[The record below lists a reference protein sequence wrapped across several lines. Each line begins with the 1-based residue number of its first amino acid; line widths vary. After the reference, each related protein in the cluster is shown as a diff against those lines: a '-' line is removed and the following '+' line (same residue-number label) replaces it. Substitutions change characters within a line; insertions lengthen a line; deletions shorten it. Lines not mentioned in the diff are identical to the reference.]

1 MIAART
7 NSLSN
12 FNYAFGSHKARVR
25 QLDRAAISSVFSS
38 TKIFTIAKVFAPN
51 ADLNDDGK
59 SDISDWSIF
68 LFRWGRTDEEEKS
81 TIDFNN
87 DGLVDISDFS
97 IFLQSLISS
106 K

>member
-1 MIAART
+1 
-7 NSLSN
+7 LS
-12 FNYAFGSHKARVR
+12 
-25 QLDRAAISSVFSS
+25 
-38 TKIFTIAKVFAPN
+38 KIFTIAKVFAPN

-68 LFRWGRTDEEEKS
+68 LFRWGSTDETKKM

-87 DGLVDISDFS
+87 DGRVDISDFS
-97 IFLQSLISS
+97 IFLQSLTFT